1 MYNVWFR
8 KTTGL
13 YFSNIKNA
21 SFLGTD
27 SNGKV
32 ISVTPKTLTFK
43 GGASGTYNG
52 TNAVTVEITDIID
65 LTGGL

>member
-43 GGASGTYNG
+43 GGASETYNG